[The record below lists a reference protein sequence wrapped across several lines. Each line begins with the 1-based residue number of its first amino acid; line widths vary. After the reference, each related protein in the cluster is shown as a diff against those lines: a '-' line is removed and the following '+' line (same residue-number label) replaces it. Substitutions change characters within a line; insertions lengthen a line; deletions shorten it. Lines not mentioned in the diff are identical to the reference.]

1 MWNNNFGK
9 AHSRNNKNFDVQLS
23 SEELSL
29 EFNNAKPIFK
39 KEYIEDVEHDEFLAE
54 VKIENQDN
62 NLQVVLEE
70 AKGENMELIK
80 ENGKNH
86 EFENVRNSV
95 EDLSKLNISVSL

>member
-1 MWNNNFGK
+1 MPNQI
-9 AHSRNNKNFDVQLS
+9 S
-23 SEELSL
+23 
-29 EFNNAKPIFK
+29 K

>member
-9 AHSRNNKNFDVQLS
+9 AHSHNNKNFDVQLS